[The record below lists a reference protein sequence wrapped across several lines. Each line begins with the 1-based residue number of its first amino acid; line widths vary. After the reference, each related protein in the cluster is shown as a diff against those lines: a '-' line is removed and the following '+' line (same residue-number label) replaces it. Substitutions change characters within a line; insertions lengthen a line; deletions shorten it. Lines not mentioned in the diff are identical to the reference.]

1 VKKTMGAILATL
13 IVLAPAAFWPS
24 TRGGKAADVRT
35 EAFVSIN
42 EGVSAYK
49 RGDYVLAVQKLQR
62 AASLALNSFRAHF
75 YLGLALIGDR
85 RYADALNA
93 LEIALD
99 LEPTHLQSLVASGD
113 AYLKM
118 GDLAEAQAA
127 YFRAIKLRPEYAPS
141 LDGLARIYEARGDDE
156 QAVVYFQRAISSD
169 SGFAPAF
176 THLGDLYLRRRQYDE
191 AVRLLEE
198 AVSVRPDFAPGLN
211 RLARAYGR
219 LGLNNLAVATIQR
232 AMELQPKDPLHP
244 ATLGWLQ
251 LQEGLVDTAE
261 EWFNTALALD
271 ASLPMARTGL
281 AEVDRRRGH
290 YDDALEEL
298 DTALADDRVDATWT
312 RRLQKFRDE
321 IVEEQAHVAALE
333 QKVETAEALP
343 GDFAELAEVYARRG
357 LWNEAV
363 ELQRLAG
370 EEPVTRELLAYMLF
384 QAERFREAHEIYT
397 ELADALQSVQLEV
410 NEGISVARLGND
422 RAAVA
427 AFNRA
432 LALDPEQAEARL
444 YLGNALLRLGER
456 EEAAQA
462 YRAFLSRVST
472 GESAERVRRILE
484 QIAPDET
491 PAEPSGD
498 AEPATAEPAYGNRDS
513 EGGTPS

>member
-85 RYADALNA
+85 RYTEALTA

-219 LGLNNLAVATIQR
+219 LG
-232 AMELQPKDPLHP
+232 
-244 ATLGWLQ
+244 LGWLQ

-397 ELADALQSVQLEV
+397 ELADAVQSVQLEV

-456 EEAAQA
+456 EEAARA

-472 GESAERVRRILE
+472 GESAERLRRILE
-484 QIAPDET
+484 QMAPDET

-498 AEPATAEPAYGNRDS
+498 AEPATAEPAAGNRDS